1 MLNVQCPMSTIEILV
16 PHRKYSKYSL
26 ELSKLT
32 QSIATKKHS
41 FSSTR
46 RRQKKQLYRQS
57 AHTEGQKEMLFRG
70 LSMGEFSWFKRISSS
85 FYSKNLLLYDRIAIL
100 ILVLLSIT
108 LTYIDHYKKKH
119 KTYSYCNWAIP
130 IVKGFLF

>member
-1 MLNVQCPMSTIEILV
+1 MGLPTIRKAFMKCLMSTIEILV

-32 QSIATKKHS
+32 QSIATKKHF

-46 RRQKKQLYRQS
+46 RRQKRQLYRQS

-100 ILVLLSIT
+100 IFGIVINYVNLQWPLQKEAQNIQLL
-108 LTYIDHYKKKH
+108 
-119 KTYSYCNWAIP
+119 
-130 IVKGFLF
+130 